1 MSATNLFGQYY
12 NRLGN
17 NKTYTD
23 VPYNCSSAISGENFL
38 VFRDGEA
45 QLLDSNGNIAG
56 KIDLS
61 KIASGPITSWTS
73 GTIVLNPGEVKLIEG
88 IEYGKLYKHVYFE
101 VPNIYIDKLG
111 NDWRHLV
118 NMKFTILLNVDLD
131 LREYEV
137 STTTSPEEKADIVD
151 RVQNLI
157 DEVGAE
163 SDIQVSVQEIEDSFG
178 NQKTYFVFES
188 LVLGYDF
195 IITELQFSNHR
206 IVLDD
211 LSREFVEDLASETLK
226 EIRDTEDNIVFGDET
241 SFKDAKAIVNDD
253 EDGFS
258 MSGTEVGHYDGNDIP
273 SDSQSASHYYD
284 GDPTPA
290 TNGNVNNHSEDT
302 AEDQADENSD
312 GESSTSEDVPGDE
325 GDTTILHSMTY
336 LVERDKY
343 LEIHAFKYPNGA
355 ARAWL
360 IVPEWP
366 DSVDNAYVS
375 LKLNHVRDQVI
386 IPNLVQEDECDC
398 IGAFKLD
405 KVDVFASERNEVER
419 HNLKEM
425 KYWMGDNFTYM
436 DSVNGS
442 VTEVSHPKDF
452 CKCPDLKLEIH
463 NPHIGMYRYLDY
475 VEMNDLWVNVGD
487 FYGLVTNA
495 DTDDIDLKN
504 LANSVFLFNK
514 NQFPVKVSYFICA

>member
-17 NKTYTD
+17 NKVYTD
-23 VPYNCSSAISGENFL
+23 VPYNCSSGTSGENFL

-45 QLLDSNGNIAG
+45 QLLDSNGNIVG
-56 KIDLS
+56 KIDIS

-73 GTIVLNPGEVKLIEG
+73 GNIVLNPGEVKLIEG

-111 NDWRHLV
+111 TDWRHLV

-151 RVQNLI
+151 RVQKLI

-163 SDIQVSVQEIEDSFG
+163 TNIQVSVQEIEDSFG

-195 IITELQFSNHR
+195 IITDLQFSNHR

-211 LSREFVEDLASETLK
+211 LTNDFVEDLASETLK

-241 SFKDAKAIVNDD
+241 SFKDVKAIVNDD

-284 GDPTPA
+284 GDPTSA
-290 TNGNVNNHSEDT
+290 VNGNDGNHSDDT
-302 AEDQADENSD
+302 TEDQVDENSD
-312 GESSTSEDVPGDE
+312 GSEDVPGDE

-355 ARAWL
+355 ARVWL

-366 DSVDNAYVS
+366 DSVDNEYVS

-386 IPNLVQEDECDC
+386 IPNLIQEDECDC

-405 KVDVFASERNEVER
+405 KVDVFAEERNEAER

-442 VTEVSHPKDF
+442 VTEVNHHKDF

-475 VEMNDLWVNVGD
+475 VEMNELWVNVGD

-504 LANSVFLFNK
+504 LANSIFLFNK